1 MGSYT
6 KSVRMPVR
14 YLVLDIYFKFKFKIN
29 LTLKPRKLQS
39 RISSY
44 PYLCWDTY
52 YHLSTVKVTSKGDL
66 VDLHLNLQNH
76 DLNSVYLITELI
88 DSFEAVLKTSK
99 FRIKKL
105 IIGESD
111 DHNHVSRLI
120 SLLTKVDE
128 IYANHLIGLHPRIRA
143 LPVGIERQA
152 YRSGGQI
159 NDFRKKLYNDPS
171 KRNIQIL
178 VAWNNATNM
187 NRKRHLEK
195 FESSKKTFIIRN
207 RINASTFHSMLRK
220 TLFVPC
226 PAGNGL
232 DTHRVWEAIYL
243 GAVPVI
249 LESEFC
255 GDTTWPVIVIKNW
268 SELLEKSKEEL
279 DLLFTKHSLNQQ
291 QSIDFGVRVLS
302 NVFGKSN
309 E

>member
-1 MGSYT
+1 
-6 KSVRMPVR
+6 MPVR
-14 YLVLDIYFKFKFKIN
+14 YLVLDIYFKFKFKIS
-29 LTLKPRKLQS
+29 LILRPRKLQS

-52 YHLSTVKVTSKGDL
+52 YNLSTVRVTSKGDL

-128 IYANHLIGLHPRIRA
+128 IYANHLIGFHPRIRA
-143 LPVGIERQA
+143 LPVGIERQV
-152 YRSGGQI
+152 YRSGGQVKS
-159 NDFRKKLYNDPS
+159 FRKKLYNDPN

-195 FESSKKTFIIRN
+195 IESSKKTFIIRK
-207 RINASTFHSMLRK
+207 RVHASTFHSMLRK

-226 PAGNGL
+226 PAGNGI

-255 GDTTWPVIVIKNW
+255 GDATWPVIVVNNW
-268 SELLEKSKEEL
+268 SELLEKNKQEL
-279 DLLFTKHSLNQQ
+279 NLLFTKNSLNQK
-291 QSIDFGVRVLS
+291 QSIDFGMGILKDI
-302 NVFGKSN
+302 FGEIN

>member
-1 MGSYT
+1 
-6 KSVRMPVR
+6 MPVR
-14 YLVLDIYFKFKFKIN
+14 YLVLDIYFKFKFKIS
-29 LTLKPRKLQS
+29 LILRPRKLQS

-52 YHLSTVKVTSKGDL
+52 YNLSTVRVTSKGDL
-66 VDLHLNLQNH
+66 LDLHLNLQNH
-76 DLNSVYLITELI
+76 DLNSVYLMTELI

-128 IYANHLIGLHPRIRA
+128 IYANHLIGLHPRILA
-143 LPVGIERQA
+143 LPVGIERQV

-159 NDFRKKLYNDPS
+159 SDFRKKLDNDPS

-255 GDTTWPVIVIKNW
+255 GDATWPVIVVKNW

>member
-1 MGSYT
+1 
-6 KSVRMPVR
+6 MPVR
-14 YLVLDIYFKFKFKIN
+14 YFLLDIYYKFKFKIS
-29 LTLKPRKLQS
+29 LTLRPRKLQS

-52 YHLSTVKVTSKGDL
+52 YDQSSVRVTSKEDL
-66 VDLHLNLQNH
+66 AELHLNLQNH
-76 DLNSVYLITELI
+76 DLNSVYLLTELL
-88 DSFEAVLKTSK
+88 DSFESVLKISK

-111 DHNHVSRLI
+111 DHNDVSRLI

-128 IYANHLIGLHPRIRA
+128 IYANHLIGFHPRIRA

-159 NDFRKKLYNDPS
+159 NDFRKKLDNDPN

-178 VAWNNATNM
+178 VAWNNATNR
-187 NRKRHLEK
+187 NRKGHLEK

-207 RINASTFHSMLRK
+207 RINAGTFHSMLRK

-226 PAGNGL
+226 PAGNGV
-232 DTHRVWEAIYL
+232 DTHRVWESIYL

-249 LESEFC
+249 LKSEFC
-255 GDTTWPVIVIKNW
+255 GDATWPVVVVNNW
-268 SELLEKSKEEL
+268 SELLDKNREEL
-279 DLLFTKHSLNQQ
+279 NLLFTKHSLNQQ
-291 QSIDFGVRVLS
+291 QSIDFGLKVLS
-302 NVFGKSN
+302 NVFGAVN

>member
-1 MGSYT
+1 MSLIL
-6 KSVRMPVR
+6 R
-14 YLVLDIYFKFKFKIN
+14 
-29 LTLKPRKLQS
+29 PRKLQS

-52 YHLSTVKVTSKGDL
+52 YDLSTVRVISKEDL
-66 VDLHLNLQNH
+66 TELHLNLQNH
-76 DLNSVYLITELI
+76 DLKSVYLLTELL
-88 DSFEAVLKTSK
+88 DSFESVLKISK
-99 FRIKKL
+99 FRIEKL

-111 DHNHVSRLI
+111 DHNYVSRLT

-128 IYANHLIGLHPRIRA
+128 IYANHLIGFHPRIHA

-159 NDFRKKLYNDPS
+159 NDFRKKLDNDPN

-178 VAWNNATNM
+178 VAWNNDTNM
-187 NRKRHLEK
+187 NRRKHLKK
-195 FESSKKTFIIRN
+195 FESQKRVFIIRN
-207 RINASTFHSMLRK
+207 RVHARTFHSMLRK

-226 PAGNGL
+226 PAGNGI

-255 GDTTWPVIVIKNW
+255 GDAIWPVIVVKNW
-268 SELLEKSKEEL
+268 SELLEKSREEL
-279 DLLFTKHSLNQQ
+279 NLLFTKNSLNQQ
-291 QSIDFGVRVLS
+291 QSIDFGLRVLS
-302 NVFGKSN
+302 NVFGEAN

>member
-1 MGSYT
+1 
-6 KSVRMPVR
+6 MPVR
-14 YLVLDIYFKFKFKIN
+14 YFLLDIYFKSRFKIS
-29 LTLKPRKLQS
+29 LILRPRKLQS

-52 YHLSTVKVTSKGDL
+52 YDQSNARVTSKEEL
-66 VDLHLNLQNH
+66 AELHENLQNQ
-76 DLNSVYLITELI
+76 DLKSVYLLTELL
-88 DSFEAVLKTSK
+88 DSFEAVLKISK

-111 DHNHVSRLI
+111 DHNYVSRLI
-120 SLLTKVDE
+120 PLLTKVDE
-128 IYANHLIGLHPRIRA
+128 IYANHLIGFHPRIRS
-143 LPVGIERQA
+143 LPVGIERQV

-159 NDFRKKLYNDPS
+159 NDFRKNLDNDPS

-178 VAWNNATNM
+178 VAWNNATNT

-255 GDTTWPVIVIKNW
+255 GDATWPVIVVKNW

-279 DLLFTKHSLNQQ
+279 ELLFTKRSLNQQ
-291 QSIDFGVRVLS
+291 QSIDFGVKILS
-302 NVFGKSN
+302 NIFGKSN